1 MLRYIHIYIYIC
13 IFFIT
18 YIQSASKVL
27 DNVVIFAPIVDVQ
40 LSIIVKFSIF
50 VEDLLNNK
58 SAQVFLN
65 RHNFFLWYKF
75 IAHLLDIWTSGKI
88 KYDYLQYELKHWQVF
103 YLLRAATLQSSSKDL
118 LDCGCS
124 RKHSMCINYFLVPA
138 SYTLREKKY
147 QIYIW
152 IYNKSI

>member
-65 RHNFFLWYKF
+65 RQNSFLWYKF
-75 IAHLLDIWTSGKI
+75 IAHLLDLWTSENI
-88 KYDYLQYELKHWQVF
+88 KYNYLQYELKHWQVF
-103 YLLRAATLQSSSKDL
+103 YLLRAATLQSSSEDL

-124 RKHSMCINYFLVPA
+124 CKHSMRINYFLVAA
-138 SYTLREKKY
+138 SYTLREKKLSG
-147 QIYIW
+147 IYIN
-152 IYNKSI
+152 I

>member
-27 DNVVIFAPIVDVQ
+27 HNIIIFAPIVNVR
-40 LSIIVKFSIF
+40 LSIIVEFTIF

-75 IAHLLDIWTSGKI
+75 IAHLLALWKSGNI
-88 KYDYLQYELKHWQVF
+88 KYDYLQLKHWQIF
-103 YLLRAATLQSSSKDL
+103 YLLRAAILLSSSEDQL
-118 LDCGCS
+118 ACACS
-124 RKHSMCINYFLVPA
+124 RKHSMHINCFLVPA
-138 SYTLREKKY
+138 SYTLRENKLSG
-147 QIYIW
+147 IYMNIF
-152 IYNKSI
+152 